1 MVRSD
6 GDEPPASGF
15 QSYPLTVASRLL
27 SPQSEEGKTHRL
39 MVKQLST
46 VRNTQR
52 DSQSYIENISEKR
65 EIEVIRRRKGSVK
78 REVSN

>member
-15 QSYPLTVASRLL
+15 QSYPVTVASRLL

-52 DSQSYIENISEKR
+52 NSELYRKKER
-65 EIEVIRRRKGSVK
+65 EMGDRGDKEGNGRVN
-78 REVSN
+78 REE